1 MNKET
6 NTCTLPITKIWTL
19 DLKGSLLSEIPS
31 QAIAQGNQ
39 EVQDAGEL

>member
-1 MNKET
+1 M
-6 NTCTLPITKIWTL
+6 WTL

-39 EVQDAGEL
+39 EVQDAGELRAVQGEQLNQNR